1 MLASRSMFWGSTVRT
16 KFEGTLKWRK
26 ARKCDGGACVEIAKL
41 GETIMVRNSTTPDEI
56 ISTSRDQ
63 WLHFLV
69 WVREDSFG

>member
-1 MLASRSMFWGSTVRT
+1 VGA

-56 ISTSRDQ
+56 ISTSRNQ